1 MDFPLA
7 MFSHSDG
14 GNPLGAVCAT
24 EIHFLTAEI
33 LSPIWMM
40 ICLDS
45 TELGSPDCLARFS
58 QVYQGISSSK
68 ILFFLLEVLLSSSE
82 SLDEPES
89 DDLFGSSGS
98 RLWIRLEDLGLMNV
112 GVSSMFP

>member
-1 MDFPLA
+1 

-24 EIHFLTAEI
+24 KIHFLTAEI
-33 LSPIWMM
+33 LSLIWMM
-40 ICLDS
+40 IRLDS

-58 QVYQGISSSK
+58 WVYQGMSSSK
-68 ILFFLLEVLLSSSE
+68 ILFFLLEVPLSSSE

-89 DDLFGSSGS
+89 DDLSGS
-98 RLWIRLEDLGLMNV
+98 VDSWLWIRLEDLGLMNV